1 MRSRSLLYFLTFLCM
16 ANFGMN
22 SILCRAALVW
32 YGMGPLQYTAI
43 RCLSGAV
50 MLALICSLRLA
61 DRRHVGTV
69 KEAFRE
75 AFSQSSWLG
84 GAFLF
89 GYMFCFSLC
98 YVDMPAAAGTLILN
112 VSVQFGMLGW
122 GIWAGMRPNG
132 GQTAGLF
139 LATGGLVAL
148 LMPGLE
154 VPPLVNGLLMMG
166 SGLCWRGYSLCGRRS
181 TSAGLAT
188 VGNFLRASVFALAA
202 GLSALYLEAAPSLPA
217 LCCALTAGALCSGLG
232 YILWYAIVT
241 RYTLVAS
248 SVIQLSVPILTAFMG
263 LWILDETL
271 TVRLAVCSVLIL
283 GGICLTVLAGARR

>member
-61 DRRHVGTV
+61 DRGHAGTV

-75 AFSQSSWLG
+75 AFAQSSWLG

-112 VSVQFGMLGW
+112 VSVQFGMIGW
-122 GIWAGMRPNG
+122 GLWAGMRPNG

-166 SGLCWRGYSLCGRRS
+166 SGLCWSGYSLCGRRS
-181 TSAGLAT
+181 TSA
-188 VGNFLRASVFALAA
+188 ALP
-202 GLSALYLEAAPSLPA
+202 L
-217 LCCALTAGALCSGLG
+217 
-232 YILWYAIVT
+232 
-241 RYTLVAS
+241 
-248 SVIQLSVPILTAFMG
+248 
-263 LWILDETL
+263 
-271 TVRLAVCSVLIL
+271 
-283 GGICLTVLAGARR
+283 